1 LATDAILS
9 WSSVFFSVLF
19 IYYLGNCLCVAY
31 MIVLQFYLSNRLYT
45 DKKKGVNV
53 ARNKKW
59 QLIGNVYENK
69 RKND

>member
-1 LATDAILS
+1 
-9 WSSVFFSVLF
+9 
-19 IYYLGNCLCVAY
+19 